1 MVCVSCQDEDL
12 VLSGWLSRAVA
23 VNCRFADH
31 CKSNGWTFIDNWK
44 LLYGKDTLYARDGVH
59 LSYQGVPVM
68 PRTRERELNTLQHFF
83 VIQEMNKTCRK
94 DREDRI
100 AEKKSN

>member
-31 CKSNGWTFIDNWK
+31 CKSNGWTFIDNWD
-44 LLYGKDTLYARDGVH
+44 LFYGKDVLYAGDGVL
-59 LSYQGVPVM
+59 LSRRGIQVLAG
-68 PRTRERELNTLQHFF
+68 TLKKEFNALHCLF
-83 VIQEMNKTCRK
+83 RSP
-94 DREDRI
+94 
-100 AEKKSN
+100 AE